1 MIKNS
6 IFFSADLYRIF
17 AEADLAVLDSKTEII
32 TVISCAIGNFPGSLI
47 LSGIR
52 GIQFK
57 HVGAVD
63 GTACL
68 RRSGNLPAVEFSSAG
83 KENMPADTLVV
94 KIRVPPDRRTMFCEK
109 NIKDRLKSKNIV
121 MLEDKKI
128 TKNKIFI

>member
-1 MIKNS
+1 MCH
-6 IFFSADLYRIF
+6 R
-17 AEADLAVLDSKTEII
+17 E
-32 TVISCAIGNFPGSLI
+32 
-47 LSGIR
+47 LSGLFDIIR
-52 GIQFK
+52 DPGNSVQTCG
-57 HVGAVD
+57 GAVD